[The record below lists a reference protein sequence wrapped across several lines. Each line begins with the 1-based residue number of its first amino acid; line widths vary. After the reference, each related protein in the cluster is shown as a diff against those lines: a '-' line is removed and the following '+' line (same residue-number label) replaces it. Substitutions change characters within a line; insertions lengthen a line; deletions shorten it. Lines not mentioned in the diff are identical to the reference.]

1 MAPFLR
7 IAFNSY
13 DLGILP
19 PLTDPPFCAIKMK
32 EALTT
37 GEIIFLSFAEV
48 STSAQTTNT
57 NYVILFCLNWKHA
70 KNIFSTSSICP
81 SASQKEGRPWFS
93 VNPPCTQPGS
103 PLLMHTSMKVVCSRY
118 CWWRQRRSHWLKCLS
133 VCLSLLSAARKPTG
147 VLNSG

>member
-57 NYVILFCLNWKHA
+57 NYVILFSLN
-70 KNIFSTSSICP
+70 
-81 SASQKEGRPWFS
+81 
-93 VNPPCTQPGS
+93 
-103 PLLMHTSMKVVCSRY
+103 
-118 CWWRQRRSHWLKCLS
+118 
-133 VCLSLLSAARKPTG
+133 
-147 VLNSG
+147 